1 METRTD
7 MGTELGKDEYY
18 VKITSNNMVLP
29 KICPVCGR
37 EATDTAIIGS
47 ISPEEQEKAE
57 RLREINRMAVGG
69 FNRRPSLWTKPG
81 SVKRIA
87 VPVCDNHTY
96 SIDEHARTRGI
107 AAVVGGISLI
117 AFLLSSISVI
127 LTLVRG
133 IPIDPLWITIPVVS
147 AIAIA
152 FSYMAL
158 GPSSVE
164 KAVSIEEFAP
174 GGSYLILKITDRH
187 YRDEVI
193 RLNPMKARSVRK
205 IRRRG

>member
-1 METRTD
+1 MD
-7 MGTELGKDEYY
+7 MDVEAEEDEYY
-18 VKITSNNMVLP
+18 VKITSNSIAFP

-37 EATDTAIIGS
+37 ETTDTAIIGS
-47 ISPEEQEKAE
+47 ISPEEREKAE
-57 RLREINRMAVGG
+57 RLREINRTATGG
-69 FNRRPSLWTKPG
+69 LNRRPSLWAKPG

-87 VPVCDNHTY
+87 IPVCDNHTY
-96 SIDEHARTRGI
+96 SIDEHARTRSI

-117 AFLLSSISVI
+117 AFLLSSISVT

-133 IPIDPLWITIPVVS
+133 IPIDRSWAIIPVVS

-152 FSYMAL
+152 CSYRAL

-174 GGSYLILKITDRH
+174 GGSYLILKISKRH
-187 YRDEVI
+187 YRDEVV
-193 RLNPMKARSVRK
+193 RLNPMTATPVRK
-205 IRRRG
+205 ILRKG

>member
-1 METRTD
+1 MGKRTD
-7 MGTELGKDEYY
+7 MDIESGQDEYY
-18 VKITSNNMVLP
+18 VKITSNSMVLP

-37 EATDTAIIGS
+37 ETTDTAIIGS
-47 ISPEEQEKAE
+47 ISPEEREKAE
-57 RLREINRMAVGG
+57 RLREINRTATGG
-69 FNRRPSLWTKPG
+69 FNRRPSLWAKPG

-107 AAVVGGISLI
+107 AAIVGGISLI
-117 AFLLSSISVI
+117 VFLLSSISVT

-133 IPIDPLWITIPVVS
+133 ISIDPLWAIIPVVS

-152 FSYMAL
+152 FSYKVL

-164 KAVSIEEFAP
+164 KAVSIEEFAT
-174 GGSYLILKITDRH
+174 GGGYLILKISDRH

-193 RLNPMKARSVRK
+193 RLNPMKARPVRK
-205 IRRRG
+205 VHRRS